1 MIMNIIFDWSGT
13 LSDDFFKVYQATM
26 MVFNELGLK
35 RISFDEFKNDF
46 EIPYMKFYAKYAP
59 EAKKQDLDKLFIEA
73 TFSVGE
79 PKPFSDSSKVLKA
92 LKSGGIRMAVLS
104 SIPQKKFEKEVMD
117 YGFGGFFVS
126 IRAGVHDKTEVILDM
141 MDELGFK
148 KNETAYVG
156 DMTHDID
163 AGKKAGVTTI
173 AVTWGYQPKEKLKK
187 SKPDLIIDDLGSLI
201 KIVETSN
208 Q

>member
-1 MIMNIIFDWSGT
+1 MIRNIIFDWSGT

-26 MVFNELGLK
+26 LVFKELGLK
-35 RISFDEFKNDF
+35 KISFDEFKGDF

-79 PKPFSDSSKVLKA
+79 PNPFPDSHKVLKA
-92 LKSGGIRMAVLS
+92 LKSRDIRMAVLS

-126 IRAGVHDKTEVILDM
+126 IMAGVHDKTEVILDM

-173 AVTWGYQPKEKLKK
+173 AVTWGYQPKERLEE
-187 SKPDLIIDDLGSLI
+187 SGPDLIIDDLSSLI
-201 KIVETSN
+201 KIVKTSS
-208 Q
+208 